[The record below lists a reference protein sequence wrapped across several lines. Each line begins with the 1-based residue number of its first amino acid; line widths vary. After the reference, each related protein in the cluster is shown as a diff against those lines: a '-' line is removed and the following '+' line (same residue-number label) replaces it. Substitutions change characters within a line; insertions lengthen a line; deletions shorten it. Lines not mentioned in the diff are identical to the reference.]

1 MSQQITRTDTSVSH
15 FTVLLSATRKG
26 ARLGRLMASER
37 LVTWGLPVEN
47 AALVIAELTANAA
60 LHGRVPGRNVRL
72 TLKVVGDTLRIEVR
86 DPCTD
91 RLPAVRRKPEE
102 EAPGESGH
110 GLLLVEELADRWGV
124 IPGLVGK
131 TVWAELTVRP
141 EGARARHFATAQGW
155 DDDTF
160 WRGHAAEKDA
170 AGDTASSDSDD
181 HPRRRRLSF
190 AGAIEAEPDRR

>member
-37 LVTWGLPVEN
+37 LVTWGLPVDN
-47 AALVIAELTANAA
+47 AALISAELTANAA

-72 TLKVVGDTLRIEVR
+72 TLKFSGDTLRIEVR
-86 DPCTD
+86 DACTD
-91 RLPAVRRKPEE
+91 RLPAVRSKPEG

-131 TVWAELTVRP
+131 TVWAELSP
-141 EGARARHFATAQGW
+141 
-155 DDDTF
+155 
-160 WRGHAAEKDA
+160 
-170 AGDTASSDSDD
+170 
-181 HPRRRRLSF
+181 
-190 AGAIEAEPDRR
+190 

>member
-47 AALVIAELTANAA
+47 AALIIAELTANAA

-72 TLKVVGDTLRIEVR
+72 TLKVAGGTLRIEVR
-86 DPCTD
+86 DACTD
-91 RLPAVRRKPEE
+91 RLPAVRRRPEE
-102 EAPGESGH
+102 EGPGESGH

-124 IPGLVGK
+124 TPGLVGK
-131 TVWAELTVRP
+131 TVWAELTP
-141 EGARARHFATAQGW
+141 KSQ
-155 DDDTF
+155 
-160 WRGHAAEKDA
+160 
-170 AGDTASSDSDD
+170 
-181 HPRRRRLSF
+181 
-190 AGAIEAEPDRR
+190 